1 MERIDVDDDVDIDV
15 DIGNIDKHGV
25 RLDVSRS

>member
-1 MERIDVDDDVDIDV
+1 VERIDVDDDVDIDV

>member
-1 MERIDVDDDVDIDV
+1 VERIDVDVDVDVDVDIK
-15 DIGNIDKHGV
+15 NIDKHGV